1 MAIYPEPV
9 AQGSLAV
16 AAGWLSAVNHQDTAR
31 VIDLSTAD
39 IEIIAPR
46 RTCVPGD
53 APDVL

>member
-1 MAIYPEPV
+1 V

-16 AAGWLSAVNHQDTAR
+16 AAGWLSVVNHRDTAR
-31 VIDLSTAD
+31 IIDLSAAD

-53 APDVL
+53 APDVF